1 MDPLRF
7 LFENPLIVAGV
18 IGLISALA
26 YISAE
31 SRYMRHKTRELKKSI
46 LRGWGLLLVIMAL
59 LSLFTTSWHVIL
71 ENTKVI
77 SPSPT
82 GYATLEQAN
91 KLCSTGSFQRCDIVN
106 YGYWG
111 SIAAVAIGIILI
123 IAGSIKI
130 RQEIK
135 SLEKE
140 KKEEQKKD

>member
-71 ENTKVI
+71 ENINII

-91 KLCSTGSFQRCDIVN
+91 KLCNTASFQRCDIVN

-111 SIAAVAIGIILI
+111 SVAAIAIGIILL
-123 IAGSIKI
+123 IAGSIRIGQKI
-130 RQEIK
+130 K
-135 SLEKE
+135 NLEKE
-140 KKEEQKKD
+140 EKKEK